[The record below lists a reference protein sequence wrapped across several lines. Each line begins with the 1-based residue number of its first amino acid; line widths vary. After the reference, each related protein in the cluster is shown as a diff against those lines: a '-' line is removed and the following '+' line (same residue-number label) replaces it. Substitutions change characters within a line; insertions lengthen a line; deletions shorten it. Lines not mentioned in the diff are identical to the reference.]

1 MNAKTCS
8 ALIIISVLSFYAMT
22 AVGQVH
28 VGGLADFEIR
38 KGGSDSSPYV
48 NQTPNKNWSVYTP
61 YLRLFLGGNI
71 SDKWFVSAALQA
83 DYYDGKQL
91 SPVFFSVMNINYLP
105 ITNSDFTITAGR
117 FVTPYGAY
125 SNRVLSS
132 DNSFVHL
139 PLSHASG
146 LPISKTRGTLYSQVD
161 YGEDITGLTMV
172 YQRMYTQGIMV
183 GNRLGD
189 TGWLRYNL
197 AATLAAASSHFE
209 YGEHAS
215 PAFTGRIVLQPV
227 IWGSLGLSLSHGSY
241 MKRDDVNISLS
252 DDELAGYKQTLFGS
266 DIELSYHYFTFLASY
281 NWSKWEAPYLD
292 SVGTSISRLWEDEV
306 QVHHISSELVMDF
319 PFLPGAYAGIRA
331 ERLISGDLKNNQST
345 YNYEQWTYDRD
356 RIEFTTGFKL
366 ERNVVLKASYLYS
379 TNSGTELNDNVFAL
393 QLSAGF

>member
-1 MNAKTCS
+1 MNTKTRCAFIIVS
-8 ALIIISVLSFYAMT
+8 ALSFFAVP
-22 AVGQVH
+22 AVGQVQI
-28 VGGLADFEIR
+28 GGLADFEIR

-48 NQTPNKNWSVYTP
+48 NQTPNENWSVYTP
-61 YLRLFLGGNI
+61 YLRLFISGGI
-71 SDKWFVSAALQA
+71 SEKWFVSAALQA

-91 SPVFFSVMNINYLP
+91 SSPFFSVMNINYLP
-105 ITNSDFTITAGR
+105 ISGSDFMVTAGR

-132 DNSFVHL
+132 DNPFVHL

-172 YQRMYTQGIMV
+172 YQRMYTQGVMI

-189 TGWLRYNL
+189 SGWLKYNL

-209 YGEHAS
+209 YGEHAT
-215 PAFTGRIVLQPV
+215 PAFTGRVVLQPV
-227 IWGSLGLSLSHGSY
+227 FWGSLGLSLSHGSY
-241 MKRDDVNISLS
+241 LKRDDINVSLT
-252 DDELAGYKQTLFGS
+252 DDELAGYKQTLFGA
-266 DIELSYHYFTFLASY
+266 DMELSYHYFTFLASY

-292 SVGTSISRLWEDEV
+292 SVGTTISLVWEDEV
-306 QVHHISSELVMDF
+306 QVQHLSSELVMDF

-345 YNYEQWTYDRD
+345 YSYEKWTYDRD
-356 RIEFTTGFKL
+356 RIEFTAGMKL
-366 ERNVVLKASYLYS
+366 ERNVILKASYLYS
-379 TNSGTELNDNVFAL
+379 TNGGTELQDNVFAL

>member
-8 ALIIISVLSFYAMT
+8 AVIIVSVLSFYAAT

-28 VGGLADFEIR
+28 IGGLADFEIR

-48 NQTPNKNWSVYTP
+48 NQTPDENWSVYTP
-61 YLRLFLGGNI
+61 YLRLFLGGDI

-83 DYYDGKQL
+83 DYYDGKHL

-105 ITNSDFTITAGR
+105 ISNSDFTITAGR

-132 DNSFVHL
+132 DNPFVHL

-146 LPISKTRGTLYSQVD
+146 LPISKIRGTLYSQVD
-161 YGEDITGLTMV
+161 YGDDITGLTMV
-172 YQRMYTQGIMV
+172 YQRMYTQGIMFR
-183 GNRLGD
+183 NRLGD
-189 TGWLRYNL
+189 SGWLRYNL

-209 YGEHAS
+209 YGEHAV

-227 IWGSLGLSLSHGSY
+227 IWGSLGFSLSHGSY
-241 MKRDDVNISLS
+241 LKRDDINMSLS
-252 DDELAGYKQTLFGS
+252 DSELAGYKQTLFGS
-266 DIELSYHYFTFLASY
+266 DVELSYHYFTFLASY
-281 NWSKWEAPYLD
+281 NWSKWEAPYMD
-292 SVGTSISRLWEDEV
+292 SVGTSLSRVWDDEV
-306 QVHHISSELVMDF
+306 QVHHLSSELVMDF
-319 PFLPGAYAGIRA
+319 PFLPGAHAGIRV
-331 ERLISGDLKNNQST
+331 ERLTSGDLKNSQST

-366 ERNVVLKASYLYS
+366 ERNIILKASYLYS
-379 TNSGTELNDNVFAL
+379 TNSGTELDDNVFTL